1 MKKAGNDAYGELLL
15 WQLETGEPA
24 TEIVE
29 REDGFI
35 DTGSIAGMY
44 FSPPSKWPKSELK
57 AINMA
62 KGRVLDVG
70 CGAGRHSLYLQEK
83 GCDVTA
89 IDSSPGAIKVAKK
102 RGVKRALL
110 RPIAQISKFREGS
123 FDSVIM
129 MGNNFGLFGNFKN
142 ARKLLREFD
151 RITTPDAIIIA
162 VTRDPYQTTR
172 RVHLDY
178 HKFNRERG
186 RMAGQIRFRIRFSR
200 AVGPWFD
207 YLLVSPDEMREI
219 LETTPWQIRSLL
231 QESDSQYIAVIEKR

>member
-129 MGNNFGLFGNFKN
+129 MGNNFGLFGSFKN